1 MLLLPRLL
9 LMLFSLLTKNPKN
22 SQIDDLNYFNGVIIF
37 NIRFELI
44 EVWSCRISTPVCT
57 FIWPMSLYSIRPQF
71 LTWTRYKQQILWPP
85 AVPIGLWK
93 TPMDTVHGQE
103 KDTIREL
110 WFQIKMQRLE
120 YEVFGK
126 VQGVFFRKYTKKEA
140 DKLKLT
146 GWVMNTDKGTVV
158 GVADG

>member
-1 MLLLPRLL
+1 MASRSANWPV
-9 LMLFSLLTKNPKN
+9 KNT
-22 SQIDDLNYFNGVIIF
+22 DGH
-37 NIRFELI
+37 R
-44 EVWSCRISTPVCT
+44 W
-57 FIWPMSLYSIRPQF
+57 
-71 LTWTRYKQQILWPP
+71 
-85 AVPIGLWK
+85 
-93 TPMDTVHGQE
+93 TVHGQE
-103 KDTIREL
+103 KDSIREL

>member
-1 MLLLPRLL
+1 
-9 LMLFSLLTKNPKN
+9 
-22 SQIDDLNYFNGVIIF
+22 
-37 NIRFELI
+37 
-44 EVWSCRISTPVCT
+44 
-57 FIWPMSLYSIRPQF
+57 
-71 LTWTRYKQQILWPP
+71 
-85 AVPIGLWK
+85 
-93 TPMDTVHGQE
+93 MDTVHGQE
-103 KDTIREL
+103 KDSKREL
-110 WFQIKMQRLE
+110 SFQIKMQRLE